1 VDTTPPQIENL
12 KASEERGQIHV
23 DFRAV
28 DSFSPIK
35 RAEYSL
41 DAGDWQFV
49 EPAGQLSD
57 SKTESYDFRVA
68 LPAGAQKIADGLE
81 HVLVVRAYDRYD
93 NMSSAKTVIRG
104 K

>member
-1 VDTTPPQIENL
+1 VDTSPPQIENL
-12 KASEERGQIHV
+12 KAAEEHGQIHV
-23 DFRAV
+23 DFRAI

-49 EPAGQLSD
+49 EPVGQLSD
-57 SKTESYDFRVA
+57 SKTESYNFRAA
-68 LPAGAQKIADGLE
+68 LPGGAQKGTGLE

-93 NMSSAKTVIRG
+93 NMSSAKIVIPG